1 MVDVAHPA
9 DDELLAK
16 AQTGDAWAFGV
27 WLERQYDFIYRIAY
41 RLMRHQMDAE
51 DLTQDV
57 CIKLADRI
65 GSYKGQ
71 GSSRGWL
78 ARVVINAGQD
88 RLRARKRRPTT
99 TIEGLPEPAAVEASD
114 HKAYLNEVLQ
124 AMTKLP
130 EKSQHA
136 LLLAAEGLT
145 HAEMAEVLECTA
157 GTVGWRIST
166 ARDEL
171 AQILTGVKHVAAR

>member
-1 MVDVAHPA
+1 MSDASTPA

-16 AQTGDAWAFGV
+16 ARQGDAWAFGV
-27 WLERQYDFIYRIAY
+27 WLERQYDFIYRVAY
-41 RLMRHQMDAE
+41 RLMGQQMDAE

-57 CIKLADRI
+57 CLKLADRI

-71 GSSRGWL
+71 GSVRGWL
-78 ARVVINAGQD
+78 ARVVINAGYD
-88 RLRARKRRPTT
+88 RMRSKKRRPTAN
-99 TIEGLPEPAAVEASD
+99 IEDVAEPAAVEQADS
-114 HKAYLNEVLQ
+114 KAYLNEVLA
-124 AMTKLP
+124 AMAKLP

-136 LLLAAEGLT
+136 LWLAAEGLS
-145 HAEMAEVLECTA
+145 HAEMAEVLECSA

-171 AQILTGVKHVAAR
+171 QQLLTGVKHVATR

>member
-1 MVDVAHPA
+1 MVDAVDPA

-16 AQTGDAWAFGV
+16 AQKGDAWAFGV

-51 DLTQDV
+51 DLTQDI

-65 GSYKGQ
+65 GSYTGQ

-78 ARVVINAGQD
+78 ARVVINAGHD
-88 RLRARKRRPTT
+88 KLRQKTRRKTSH
-99 TIEGLPEPAAVEASD
+99 IDDVAEPAAVEASD
-114 HKAYLNEVLQ
+114 HKTYLNEVMR
-124 AMTKLP
+124 AMAKLP

-136 LLLAAEGLT
+136 LMLAAEGLT

-171 AQILTGVKHVAAR
+171 TQILTGVKHVAAR

>member
-1 MVDVAHPA
+1 MVDAADPA

-16 AQTGDAWAFGV
+16 AQKGDAWAFGV

-65 GSYKGQ
+65 ASYKGQ
-71 GSSRGWL
+71 GSARGWL
-78 ARVVINAGQD
+78 ARVVINAGHD
-88 RLRARKRRPTT
+88 RLRQKGRRKTSN
-99 TIEGLPEPAAVEASD
+99 IEDMAEPAAVEASD
-114 HKAYLNEVLQ
+114 AKTYLNEVLA
-124 AMTKLP
+124 AMSKLP

-136 LLLAAEGLT
+136 LMLAAEGLS

-171 AQILTGVKHVAAR
+171 AQLLTGGKHAAAR

>member
-1 MVDVAHPA
+1 MVDAAGPS

-16 AQTGDAWAFGV
+16 ARQGDAWAFGV
-27 WLERQYDFIYRIAY
+27 WIERQYDFIYRIAW

-57 CIKLADRI
+57 CLKLADRI
-65 GSYKGQ
+65 GSYSGQ
-71 GSSRGWL
+71 GSARGWL
-78 ARVVINAGQD
+78 ARVVINAGHD
-88 RLRARKRRPTT
+88 RLRQKKRRPAAPL
-99 TIEGLPEPAAVEASD
+99 EDVAEPAAVEASD
-114 HKAYLNEVLQ
+114 GKTYLNEVMR
-124 AMTKLP
+124 AMTQLP

-136 LLLAAEGLT
+136 LLLAAEGLS
-145 HAEMAEVLECTA
+145 HAEMAEVLECSA

-171 AQILTGVKHVAAR
+171 AQILNGGKHAARG

>member
-1 MVDVAHPA
+1 MTNAVDPT

-16 AQTGDAWAFGV
+16 ARQGDAWAFGA
-27 WLERQYDFIYRIAY
+27 WLERQYEFIYRVAY

-57 CIKLADRI
+57 CLKLADKI
-65 GSYKGQ
+65 GSYTGK

-78 ARVVINAGQD
+78 ARVVLNAGHD
-88 RLRARKRRPTT
+88 KLRSKKRRATSN
-99 TIEGLPEPAAVEASD
+99 IDDVPEPAAVEQAD
-114 HKAYLNEVLQ
+114 AKTYLNEVMR
-124 AMTKLP
+124 AMTSLP
-130 EKSQHA
+130 EKSRHA
-136 LLLAAEGLT
+136 LMLSAEGLS
-145 HAEMAEVLECTA
+145 HAEMAEVLECSA

-171 AQILTGVKHVAAR
+171 AQILNGGKHASA

>member
-1 MVDVAHPA
+1 MTDADAPT

-16 AQTGDAWAFGV
+16 AQQGDAWAFGV
-27 WLERQYDFIYRIAY
+27 WIERQYEFIYRLSY
-41 RLMRHQMDAE
+41 KLLRHQMDAE

-65 GSYKGQ
+65 NSYSGQ

-78 ARVVINAGQD
+78 ARVVLNAGHD
-88 RLRARKRRPTT
+88 RLRHKKRRTT
-99 TIEGLPEPAAVEASD
+99 SNIDDVAEPSAVESAD
-114 HKAYLNEVLQ
+114 GKTYLNEVMT
-124 AMTKLP
+124 AMRRLP

-136 LLLAAEGLT
+136 LLLAAEGLS
-145 HAEMAEVLECTA
+145 HAEMAEVLDCAA

-171 AQILTGVKHVAAR
+171 AKLLTGGKHASA